1 MVNIEQTKIVSGAKM
16 VRRLYSQKTIQDYIA
31 RFDMAR
37 FLNEHLLENLQLFHF
52 PAYSNVY
59 IESEEQD
66 YLYLLVE
73 GQVQCHHYHPD
84 GKLAVI
90 SVCSPFTALGDI
102 EILNDEPIRS
112 NVITT
117 QNTTLLGIARSHV
130 QRYGAND
137 PCFLRFLIE
146 QLRQKLYETNALQTN
161 HVLPV
166 IKRLVLYILAQAT
179 EDTQKSVVLP
189 DKEGL
194 ASLLGT
200 TTRHL
205 NRVLRELVEAEY
217 ISAGYPH
224 IYLLNRKALEDLTMA
239 E

>member
-1 MVNIEQTKIVSGAKM
+1 MPRV
-16 VRRLYSQKTIQDYIA
+16 YSQDAIQHYVS
-31 RFDMAR
+31 RFEMAS
-37 FLNEHLLENLQLFHF
+37 FLNEDLLENLQLFHF

-59 IESEEQD
+59 IASAEQEF
-66 YLYLLVE
+66 LYFLVE
-73 GQVQCHHYHPD
+73 GQVQCNHYHLN

-90 SVCSPFTALGDI
+90 AVCEPFLAIGDI
-102 EILNDEPIRS
+102 EILSDERLHS

-117 QNTTLLGIARSHV
+117 RDTTMLGLARPIV

-137 PCFLRFLIE
+137 PRFLRFLVE
-146 QLRQKLYETNALQTN
+146 QLRRKLYETNIMQTN
-161 HVLPV
+161 QVLPV
-166 IKRLVLYILAQAT
+166 INRLVIYMLAQAR
-179 EDTQKSVVLP
+179 EDKVILP

-205 NRVLRELVEAEY
+205 NRVLKELVESGC
-217 ISAGYPH
+217 ISEGYPLVH
-224 IYLLNRKALEDLTMA
+224 LLNRQALEDLTWS

>member
-1 MVNIEQTKIVSGAKM
+1 M
-16 VRRLYSQKTIQDYIA
+16 RRIYSEKTVQDYVTK
-31 RFDMAR
+31 FDMAS
-37 FLNEHLLENLQLFHF
+37 FLNGHLLENLQLFHF

-59 IESEEQD
+59 IASAEQD
-66 YLYLLVE
+66 YLYFLVE
-73 GQVQCHHYHPD
+73 GQVQCHHYHLN

-90 SVCSPFTALGDI
+90 GVCSPFTALGDI
-102 EILNDEPIRS
+102 EILNDEPLRS

-117 QNTTLLGIARSHV
+117 QNTTMLGIARSHV
-130 QRYGAND
+130 LRYGAND

-146 QLRQKLYETNALQTN
+146 QLRKKLYETNAMQTN

-166 IKRLVLYILAQAT
+166 IKRLVLYTLSQTGEI
-179 EDTQKSVVLP
+179 EKESVVLP

-205 NRVLRELVEAEY
+205 NRVLRELVEAGY

-224 IYLLNRKALEDLTMA
+224 IHLLKREALEDLILA